1 MRFCRRIREFLVDF
15 NPGLHLQLLQIIRSK
30 MILSSDMLAIFSC
43 AVSNFNLF
51 YRRATKA
58 LPCLDGGEVS
68 MKQPKATESKILT
81 VKDEDIFFALIE
93 ERMEQQGFEL
103 LNTFAPLPQSLVPT
117 ELT

>member
-1 MRFCRRIREFLVDF
+1 
-15 NPGLHLQLLQIIRSK
+15 
-30 MILSSDMLAIFSC
+30 
-43 AVSNFNLF
+43 
-51 YRRATKA
+51 
-58 LPCLDGGEVS
+58 

-103 LNTFAPLPQSLVPT
+103 LDTFAPLPQSLVPT